1 MSLPVDGSRMSAQAI
16 LDALIALNQAEDEAA
31 RMKRISPRIK
41 TVVQAE
47 RKKIPL
53 SILAHHD
60 RMRGRGR
67 RSTVAVRHDVCS
79 GCHISIA
86 QGLRSRLRHKLDL
99 NVCENCGS
107 YMFLEEEIVGAVP
120 AVQPFPVPVPVVR
133 KPAESRVPARKAAAA
148 SARSRK
154 APPVAKPRKRLALAR

>member
-1 MSLPVDGSRMSAQAI
+1 MSAQAI

-31 RMKRISPRIK
+31 RMKRLSPRIK
-41 TVVQAE
+41 AVVEAE

-53 SILAHHD
+53 PILAHHD

-107 YMFLEEEIVGAVP
+107 YMFLAEEIVETTPV
-120 AVQPFPVPVPVVR
+120 FPVPVPVIR
-133 KPAESRVPARKAAAA
+133 KPAARVP
-148 SARSRK
+148 SRK
-154 APPVAKPRKRLALAR
+154 TVPAAKPKKRLAMAR

>member
-1 MSLPVDGSRMSAQAI
+1 MSAQVI
-16 LDALIALNQAEDEAA
+16 LDALIALNQAEDEASQ
-31 RMKRISPRIK
+31 MKRLSPRIK
-41 TVVQAE
+41 AAVDLE
-47 RKKIPL
+47 RRKIPG

-60 RMRGRGR
+60 RMRSRGR

-107 YMFLEEEIVGAVP
+107 YMYLVEEIALPIQVFTAP
-120 AVQPFPVPVPVVR
+120 P
-133 KPAESRVPARKAAAA
+133 SPARKIAALKTRVPK
-148 SARSRK
+148 ST
-154 APPVAKPRKRLALAR
+154 APVKSKKRLALAR

>member
-1 MSLPVDGSRMSAQAI
+1 MSAQAI

-31 RMKRISPRIK
+31 QMKRLSPRIK
-41 TVVQAE
+41 TMVEVE
-47 RKKIPL
+47 RKKIPV

-107 YMFLEEEIVGAVP
+107 YMFLAEEIVEATPV
-120 AVQPFPVPVPVVR
+120 FPVPVPEIR
-133 KPAESRVPARKAAAA
+133 KPAAARVPARKPAAAA
-148 SARSRK
+148 
-154 APPVAKPRKRLALAR
+154 KPKKRLAMAR